1 MHKHR
6 SQKGPF
12 HIIPYLSSS
21 GDKFGKVCGYFKDGM
36 CLKDNSKCMNDG
48 YCNYYNSD
56 KEIIK
61 DIINVKTF
69 YKLYTLSINEDSYN
83 SIENFYISSE
93 IKDIDATKISE
104 DTLLAKELVNK
115 KLGDTFKINETEY
128 TIEKI
133 QNIEE

>member
-12 HIIPYLSSS
+12 HIIPYISSS
-21 GDKFGKVCGYFKDGM
+21 DDKLANSCGYFKDRI
-36 CLKDNSKCMNDG
+36 CLKDNSKCMNDC

-61 DIINVKTF
+61 DINYVKSF

-115 KLGDTFKINETEY
+115 KLGDSFKINETGY

-133 QNIEE
+133 QDMEE